1 MQRVYGVI
9 DDEVFH
15 RMNNAVDET
24 SLSRAAWIGTA
35 ITEKLQRKDRG
46 EDLDAMKLSDEVR
59 KLLDENQRLNDEL
72 IHHKQLLTSRYD
84 KENDEAMKL
93 RDENKRLSDEIKGLS
108 DEKSRKITLLN
119 DELAMK
125 NDELDKFKQQ
135 IKQANSE
142 ATERWQETKGLKS
155 EITKLKKDIDDAKSA
170 NLQIKDELLKQQ
182 SEVGQLAKIRE
193 ELAAANA
200 NRDRFQEAL
209 KVRDDDIA
217 YFKSHI
223 SQLTQTVSQLSLPP
237 SQEEAKKNGWSWW
250 PWRRN

>member
-15 RMNNAVDET
+15 RMNKAVDET
-24 SLSRAAWIGTA
+24 GQSRAQWIGAA
-35 ITEKLQRKDRG
+35 ITEKLQRKDG
-46 EDLDAMKLSDEVR
+46 EEDLDAMKLSDEVT
-59 KLLDENQRLNDEL
+59 KLRDENQCLNDEL
-72 IHHKQLLTSRYD
+72 IHHKQLLTSRCD
-84 KENDEAMKL
+84 EENDEAMKL
-93 RDENKRLSDEIKGLS
+93 RDENKRLNDELKMLG
-108 DEKSRKITLLN
+108 DEKSQKIAHLN
-119 DELAMK
+119 DELLMK
-125 NDELDKFKQQ
+125 NDELDKLTQQ

-182 SEVGQLAKIRE
+182 SEIGQLANIRE

-217 YFKSHI
+217 YFKSHV
-223 SQLTQTVSQLSLPP
+223 SQLTQSISQLALKPGD
-237 SQEEAKKNGWSWW
+237 EEIKKKGWWKFW
-250 PWRRN
+250 K

>member
-15 RMNNAVDET
+15 RMNNAVEEIG
-24 SLSRAAWIGTA
+24 LSRAQWIGVA
-35 ITEKLQRKDRG
+35 ITEKLQRKDG
-46 EDLDAMKLSDEVR
+46 EEDLDAMKLSDEVT
-59 KLLDENQRLNDEL
+59 KLRDENQRLNDEL
-72 IHHKQLLTSRYD
+72 IHHKQLLTSRCD
-84 KENDEAMKL
+84 EENDEAMKL
-93 RDENKRLSDEIKGLS
+93 RDENKRLNDEQKMLG
-108 DEKSRKITLLN
+108 DEQRQKIAHLN
-119 DELAMK
+119 DELLMK
-125 NDELDKFKQQ
+125 NDELDKLTQQ

-182 SEVGQLAKIRE
+182 SEVGQLANIRE
-193 ELAAANA
+193 ELAAASA

-217 YFKSHI
+217 YFKSHV
-223 SQLTQTVSQLSLPP
+223 SQLTQSISQFALKPG
-237 SQEEAKKNGWSWW
+237 EEEIKKKGWWQF
-250 PWRRN
+250 WR